1 MSSQQAAKPSC
12 SISVATLRQ
21 YPFPNLPKTDLTF
34 LFWPTLWPSTG
45 SYTPLTTSCHFPFQ
59 VFRVYYDRLVDS
71 ADCSWLFEFTR
82 DETKKSLG
90 VEFNTLFQHLDTKA
104 TGKITEDNLRS
115 LICCD
120 FSDTKNDT
128 KPYIEVTD
136 LDNLRK
142 VVEGYLDE
150 FNNMSK
156 KPMNLVLFR

>member
-1 MSSQQAAKPSC
+1 MK
-12 SISVATLRQ
+12 TLRLDQ
-21 YPFPNLPKTDLTF
+21 LLRSLTDLSAA
-34 LFWPTLWPSTG
+34 LST
-45 SYTPLTTSCHFPFQ
+45 YLYFHFQ

-71 ADCSWLFEFTR
+71 TDCSWLFEFTR

-104 TGKITEDNLRS
+104 TGTITEDNLRS

-120 FSDTKNDT
+120 FFDPKNDS
-128 KPYIEVTD
+128 KPYIEVAD
-136 LDNLRK
+136 LDSLRK
-142 VVEGYLDE
+142 VVEGYLEE